1 MAYLDNNTLTVT
13 ATLTKKGRELL
24 AKNGNL
30 NITSFAL
37 ADDEI
42 DYNLY
47 QSNHPL
53 GSAYYDLALRNTPV
67 LEPFSDESQLM
78 KYKLVTL
85 PAGVTAIPVIS
96 VAQSSID
103 IPRTYVADVIISP
116 STNPTYNTTLGYTAI
131 LGNKNIGTLIVT
143 QVNSLNSV
151 SSTIPSFAG
160 DAVTE
165 SSQVV
170 IGLQFKFV
178 PNSSLSVTTTSTIT
192 IIGNESGG
200 SLTIPVKVTV

>member
-1 MAYLDNNTLTVT
+1 MAYLDNNTITVT

-24 AKNGNL
+24 AKNGTL
-30 NITSFAL
+30 NISSFAL

-47 QSNHPL
+47 QPNHPL

-67 LEPFSDESQLM
+67 FEPFSDESQLM

-85 PAGVTAIPVIS
+85 PSGVTAIPVIS
-96 VAQSSID
+96 VAQTSID
-103 IPRTYVADVIISP
+103 IPRTYASDIIISP

-131 LGNKNIGTLIVT
+131 LGNKNIGSLIVT

-178 PNSSLSVTTTSTIT
+178 PNSTLSVTTTSTIT

>member
-1 MAYLDNNTLTVT
+1 MAYLDNNTITVT

-24 AKNGNL
+24 AKNGTL
-30 NITSFAL
+30 NITAYSL

-42 DYNLY
+42 DYGLY

-53 GSAYYDLALRNTPV
+53 GSAFYDLAIRNTPV
-67 LEPFSDESQLM
+67 FEPFSDESQLM

-85 PAGVTAIPVIS
+85 AAGVTAIPVIS
-96 VAQSSID
+96 VAQSTITVA
-103 IPRTYVADVIISP
+103 RTYSADLIISP

-131 LGNKNIGTLIVT
+131 LGNKNVGSLIVT

-178 PNSSLSVTTTSTIT
+178 PNTALAQTTSTTIT

-200 SLTIPVKVTV
+200 SLSIPVTVTV

>member
-1 MAYLDNNTLTVT
+1 MAYLDNNTITVT

-42 DYNLY
+42 DYTLY
-47 QSNHPL
+47 QPNHPL

-85 PAGVTAIPVIS
+85 PSGVTAIPVIS
-96 VAQSSID
+96 VAQTSID
-103 IPRTYVADVIISP
+103 VPKSYAADIIISP

-131 LGNKNIGTLIVT
+131 LGNKNIGSLIVT
-143 QVNSLNSV
+143 QVNSINSV

-170 IGLQFKFV
+170 VGLQFKFV
-178 PNSSLSVTTTSTIT
+178 PNSALTRTTTTTIT
-192 IIGNESGG
+192 IVGNESGG

>member
-1 MAYLDNNTLTVT
+1 MAHLDNTTITVT
-13 ATLTKKGRELL
+13 AILTKKGRELI
-24 AKNGNL
+24 AKSGNL

-47 QSNHPL
+47 QANHPL
-53 GSAYYDLALRNTPV
+53 GSAYYDLAIRNTPIM
-67 LEPFSDESQLM
+67 EPFSDESQLM

-96 VAQSSID
+96 VAQSSISVPKTYTSD
-103 IPRTYVADVIISP
+103 IIISP

-165 SSQVV
+165 ASQVV

-178 PNSSLSVTTTSTIT
+178 PNSALNKTTTTTIT

-200 SLTIPVKVTV
+200 SLTVPVTVTI